1 VLKLGCLAR
10 VVVGLVFLV
19 SGLAKVWAPGPF
31 PAAVSRLVPVK
42 AFHPVVVLGLPV
54 LEVGLGLL
62 LVTGLWQK
70 SALRLVL
77 VLAFLFCGGAPCCNC
92 GAAGK
97 RTVRVFW
104 FAAGG

>member
-1 VLKLGCLAR
+1 VLRPGCLAR
-10 VVVGLVFLV
+10 VVVGLVFLI
-19 SGLAKVWAPGPF
+19 SGLAKMWVPGPF
-31 PAAVSRLVPVK
+31 PAAVWRLVPVK

-54 LEVGLGLL
+54 LEVVLGLL
-62 LVTGLWQK
+62 LVSGLWQREV
-70 SALRLVL
+70 LRLVL

-104 FAAGG
+104 FAAGD